1 MEITANQN
9 NYCVILAGGKGKRL
23 WPVSR
28 ENYPK
33 QFIDFFSEGRTQL
46 QQTFDR
52 FAAFIQKENIL
63 IVTSQAYIDIVREQ
77 LPDVAE
83 DNIISEPVYRNT
95 APSVAWATC
104 RIRRRNADANIII
117 TPSDQSILKVEEF
130 QKNILE
136 GLDFVGKHNTLLA
149 LGVQPTR
156 AEVAYGYIQK
166 GEPSGIADIFKVKAV
181 TEKPDMEFAKMFVE
195 SDEWLWNTGM
205 YLGNVRTFKQN
216 LMKSLAAEQMD
227 FEASPDD
234 FNCKD
239 ENEFRQKA
247 FPSFPN
253 MSIDDS
259 VLEKSESVHVLKCDF
274 GWCDLGTWYGI
285 YEAKNRSEGD
295 NVIMSGDVLIDEA
308 SDNLV
313 RIPNDKF
320 AVINGLEGFIVA
332 EHDNVLLICKKEN
345 SASLIRKYVNEA
357 QLKKGEGFV

>member
-63 IVTSQAYIDIVREQ
+63 IVTSQAYIDIVHEQ

-95 APSVAWATC
+95 APSVVWATC
-104 RIRRRNADANIII
+104 RIHRRNADANIII

-136 GLDFVGKHNTLLA
+136 GLNFVGKHNTLLA

-166 GEPSGIADIFKVKAV
+166 GDPSGIADIFKVKAV

-195 SDEWLWNTGM
+195 SDEW
-205 YLGNVRTFKQN
+205 
-216 LMKSLAAEQMD
+216 
-227 FEASPDD
+227 
-234 FNCKD
+234 
-239 ENEFRQKA
+239 
-247 FPSFPN
+247 
-253 MSIDDS
+253 
-259 VLEKSESVHVLKCDF
+259 
-274 GWCDLGTWYGI
+274 
-285 YEAKNRSEGD
+285 
-295 NVIMSGDVLIDEA
+295 
-308 SDNLV
+308 
-313 RIPNDKF
+313 
-320 AVINGLEGFIVA
+320 
-332 EHDNVLLICKKEN
+332 
-345 SASLIRKYVNEA
+345 
-357 QLKKGEGFV
+357 